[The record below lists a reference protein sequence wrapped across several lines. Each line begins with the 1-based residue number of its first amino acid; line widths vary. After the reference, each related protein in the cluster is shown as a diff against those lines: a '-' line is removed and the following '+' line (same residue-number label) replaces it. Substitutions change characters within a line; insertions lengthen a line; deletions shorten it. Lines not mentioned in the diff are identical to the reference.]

1 MMHLYFLAGLFASA
15 AMVLALLTLLVISL
29 RSNWNHAN
37 RFRLSYLAPVVLAAA
52 IVYFCVTEFVPR
64 AFDLVHMAGRHYDV
78 ADIDLQKSSLGRS
91 SLIADGLSYYFMP
104 GTFDKNS
111 RGRFQVMFTPGTRFI
126 VHATYLEDSAEK

>member
-1 MMHLYFLAGLFASA
+1 MMYVYFLAGLFVSA
-15 AMVLALLTLLVISL
+15 AMVFALLTLLAISL
-29 RSNWNHAN
+29 RNNWNHAN
-37 RFRLSYLAPVVLAAA
+37 RFRVSFLAPVLLAAA

-64 AFDLVHMAGRHYDV
+64 VFDLVHMAGHHYDV
-78 ADIDLQKSSLGRS
+78 ADIDLQKSSPGRS
-91 SLIADGLSYYFMP
+91 FLIADGLPYYFMP